1 MKNPDWTDVHDN
13 NVLNPLFHSLALFY
27 PCNSAAFCC
36 GSVFDNASKLLLP
49 QHRTKKK
56 PTLTDSREEK
66 ISIALRFHSSILSLG
81 LKRTLDILEVLRVR
95 RQRLTLPNDERRF
108 LRNTCDVRK
117 TKASSEAPQ
126 RWERKTM
133 VGGEQ
138 GTLFEKVCHH
148 LICHLPGHGAHHA
161 NTKTRANTQC
171 EPARGWTVG
180 RTCVPLFKWNKKK
193 SNSKFHI

>member
-13 NVLNPLFHSLALFY
+13 NVLNPLFPWRCSIHAIQQLFVVALCLTMPRSCY
-27 PCNSAAFCC
+27 YRSIE
-36 GSVFDNASKLLLP
+36 K
-49 QHRTKKK
+49 KKK

-66 ISIALRFHSSILSLG
+66 ISIVLRFHSSILSLG
-81 LKRTLDILEVLRVR
+81 LKRTLDILEVWRVR
-95 RQRLTLPNDERRF
+95 RQRLTLRNDERRF
-108 LRNTCDVRK
+108 LRNTCDVRQ

-138 GTLFEKVCHH
+138 GTRFEKVCHH

-180 RTCVPLFKWNKKK
+180 RTCVPLFQWNKKKK